1 MTNSRE
7 TNEEPDNHNRC
18 WILQTQAMDHIE
30 TIKTYRA
37 VSTGIWDRHLQSEV
51 VKEVEGY
58 AFRCK
63 ICGYIS
69 LNHKEVQLHRHLTPT
84 GIEPSQPR
92 GV

>member
-1 MTNSRE
+1 ME
-7 TNEEPDNHNRC
+7 DNQGNHDL
-18 WILQTQAMDHIE
+18 LQTKAMDHIE

-69 LNHKEVQLHRHLTPT
+69 LNHKEVQLHSHNNQAINP
-84 GIEPSQPR
+84 GK
-92 GV
+92 

>member
-1 MTNSRE
+1 
-7 TNEEPDNHNRC
+7 
-18 WILQTQAMDHIE
+18 MDHIE

-69 LNHKEVQLHRHLTPT
+69 LNHKEVQLHKDCNASYKEK
-84 GIEPSQPR
+84 GN
-92 GV
+92 GADF